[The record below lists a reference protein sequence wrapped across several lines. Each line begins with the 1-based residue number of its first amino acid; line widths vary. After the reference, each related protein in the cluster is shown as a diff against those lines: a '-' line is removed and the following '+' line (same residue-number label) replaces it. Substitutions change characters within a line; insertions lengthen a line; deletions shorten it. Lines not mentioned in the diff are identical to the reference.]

1 MDKASFEQIRAYV
14 NSSFIRDL
22 LTAVEKS
29 ARATATAEY
38 LTSIVNRQER
48 ANANGILTPLPDDF
62 FVGIKTEKLKAEGEA
77 KAAQKD
83 ALKALTMMEVEKR
96 AKAAGAVTE
105 SIVAL
110 AMGDSAK
117 ADFDKHGNLVFIVAD
132 NAEGKPKY
140 NPSTGEPYTISDYIN
155 QMKQSEEHGFL
166 FADGKSPTSQGQANP
181 WKKESYN
188 LTQQARVFR
197 ENPAL
202 AARMKAEA
210 GQQ

>member
-1 MDKASFEQIRAYV
+1 MDKNSFERIKACVDNPVLRQMLDAI
-14 NSSFIRDL
+14 
-22 LTAVEKS
+22 EKG
-29 ARATATAEY
+29 ARAQARAEY
-38 LTSIVNRQER
+38 LAAMVDRQER
-48 ANANGILTPLPDDF
+48 AVAKGILTPLPDDF
-62 FVGIKTEKLKAEGEA
+62 FVGIKAEKLKAEGEA

-140 NPSTGEPYTISDYIN
+140 NPGTGEPYTIGEYIN

-166 FADGKSPTSQGQANP
+166 FADGKKATAQGRANP

-188 LTQQARVFR
+188 LTQQARIIR
-197 ENPAL
+197 ESPAL
-202 AARMKAEA
+202 AAQMKAEA